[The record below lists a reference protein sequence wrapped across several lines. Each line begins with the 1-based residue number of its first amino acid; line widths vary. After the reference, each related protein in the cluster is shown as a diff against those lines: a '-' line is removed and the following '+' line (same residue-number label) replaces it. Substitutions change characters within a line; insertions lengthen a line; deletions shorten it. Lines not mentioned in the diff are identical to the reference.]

1 METFNKI
8 TLKIPSMNTRIF
20 SGHTLYAVT
29 LLAALSGCATTS
41 LPPLAIPDALQA
53 PAGQKLVLD
62 ARATGVQIYVCSAA
76 KADPAQT
83 QWVFKAP
90 EATLF
95 DAAGNSVATH
105 FAGPS
110 WESPDGSKVVGAVQ
124 AKQDDPAGKAIPQ
137 LLLSAKSVSGSGVF
151 GAVTYIQRLATE
163 AGNAPAGGCTA
174 AELGKEARVPYTAR
188 YRFYVSA

>member
-1 METFNKI
+1 
-8 TLKIPSMNTRIF
+8 MNTRIF
-20 SGHTLYAVT
+20 PGMTVLAV
-29 LLAALSGCATTS
+29 LAGCATAS
-41 LPPLAIPDALQA
+41 LPPLTIPDALQV

-62 ARATGVQIYVCSAA
+62 ARATGVQIYVCSTVNAA
-76 KADPAQT
+76 PAQAR
-83 QWVFKAP
+83 WILKAP

-95 DAAGNSVATH
+95 DAAGNVVAHH

-151 GAVTYIQRLATE
+151 GAVTYIQRLATD
-163 AGNAPAGGCTA
+163 AGNAPAGGCTT
-174 AELGKEARVPYTAR
+174 AEVDKETRVPYSAR
-188 YRFYVSA
+188 YRFYVRA